1 MGEAFFAVFDDNYAD
16 IWAFIRRRVHSAVD
30 ADDLTAEVFATAWRR
45 VGELPREEERRPW
58 LFGVARNVMRNH
70 RRSITRRERLQ
81 GKLIR
86 SLPTQPDSNSGSSL
100 DGELW
105 IALAKLSDGDRD
117 LLLMR
122 SWDQLAVTEIAIIL
136 QCSPNAVS
144 SRLRKARIRL
154 KEHLDQTDLAHGGDA
169 GVEPTRTDLIGSA
182 RIETREG
189 SPE

>member
-1 MGEAFFAVFDDNYAD
+1 MEEAFVAVFDDNYVD
-16 IWAFIRRRVHSAVD
+16 IWAFVRRRVHSAAD
-30 ADDLTAEVFATAWRR
+30 ADDLTAEVFVTAWRR
-45 VGELPREEERRPW
+45 VGEMPREQERRPW
-58 LFGVARNVMRNH
+58 LFGVARNVIRNH
-70 RRSITRRERLQ
+70 RRSIVRRERLQ

-86 SLPTQPDSNSGSSL
+86 NLPTQPKSNDGSSL

-105 IALAKLSDGDRD
+105 SALARLSDDDRD

-122 SWDQLAVTEIAIIL
+122 SWDPLAVTEIAIIL

-154 KEHLDQTDLAHGGDA
+154 KEHLGQTDLVRGGDVR
-169 GVEPTRTDLIGSA
+169 VEPARTDLIGST
-182 RIETREG
+182 RIETSEG